1 MYLLCK
7 PAWFSTSTISAPIT
21 TVTTSSSSSTIVTP
35 SISSGTFSMLNHNSE
50 MEKNKGMSKFSHIC
64 SLLTQSQVL
73 NYRYQI
79 FEAFTNNS
87 ISFKMTDFFFNRRD
101 IEENG
106 ENTFY
111 KHFSPFSIMFPKV

>member
-21 TVTTSSSSSTIVTP
+21 TVTTSSSSTSSTIVTP

-64 SLLTQSQVL
+64 SLLTQSKVL

-87 ISFKMTDFFFNRRD
+87 ISFKMTEFPRY
-101 IEENG
+101 ES
-106 ENTFY
+106 FY
-111 KHFSPFSIMFPKV
+111 WSLNLWIWVVEHQLKPIHYL